1 MRQCACSRRPAD
13 FYAGLRHYPLV
24 WRWWFSRGVGSNKDA
39 TTASASTAPR
49 HARSNRED
57 YAEQKLALAVS
68 NNVGAEIAKTFFASM
83 TYAFGALGGTRTPT
97 ILLTATSRQRV
108 YQFRHERLCD
118 TGWSDAA
125 RRINGADVTNQGWG
139 DKAVLRLDNY
149 LTSGDFGSI
158 CLTSTAIRL
167 RSTSTT
173 PEATGRLL
181 ARILTSSAS
190 VASSSMMAPR
200 ESRITWW
207 MGMVVVPSTTMR
219 STLTLSRVATS
230 EPPNGD

>member
-1 MRQCACSRRPAD
+1 MDKIEVVRSEGLEPPR
-13 FYAGLRHYPLV
+13 FYSLPPQG
-24 WRWWFSRGVGSNKDA
+24 
-39 TTASASTAPR
+39 SASTN
-49 HARSNRED
+49 S
-57 YAEQKLALAVS
+57 
-68 NNVGAEIAKTFFASM
+68 
-83 TYAFGALGGTRTPT
+83 
-97 ILLTATSRQRV
+97 ATSAW
-108 YQFRHERLCD
+108 D

-125 RRINGADVTNQGWG
+125 RRINGADVTNQGWR
-139 DKAVLRLDNY
+139 DKAVLRSNNY

-219 STLTLSRVATS
+219 STLTLSSVATS
-230 EPPNGD
+230 EPPKGD

>member
-1 MRQCACSRRPAD
+1 MPNVGVVRSEGLEPPR
-13 FYAGLRHYPLV
+13 FYSLPPQG
-24 WRWWFSRGVGSNKDA
+24 
-39 TTASASTAPR
+39 SASTN
-49 HARSNRED
+49 S
-57 YAEQKLALAVS
+57 
-68 NNVGAEIAKTFFASM
+68 
-83 TYAFGALGGTRTPT
+83 
-97 ILLTATSRQRV
+97 ATSAW
-108 YQFRHERLCD
+108 D

-139 DKAVLRLDNY
+139 DKAVLRPNNY

-173 PEATGRLL
+173 PLATGRLL

-200 ESRITWW
+200 DLVDGHGGGAEHHHEIDTDFIE
-207 MGMVVVPSTTMR
+207 GGHCETAKP
-219 STLTLSRVATS
+219 
-230 EPPNGD
+230 

>member
-1 MRQCACSRRPAD
+1 MALEAPNWVIGPGTGRCP
-13 FYAGLRHYPLV
+13 AGLRERCNRMIV
-24 WRWWFSRGVGSNKDA
+24 WCARRDSNPHDFTHCHLKA
-39 TTASASTAPR
+39 ARLPIPPR
-49 HARSNRED
+49 
-57 YAEQKLALAVS
+57 
-68 NNVGAEIAKTFFASM
+68 
-83 TYAFGALGGTRTPT
+83 ALGIPAGRTG
-97 ILLTATSRQRV
+97 V
-108 YQFRHERLCD
+108 
-118 TGWSDAA
+118 

-139 DKAVLRLDNY
+139 DKAVLRLNNY

-219 STLTLSRVATS
+219 STLTLSRVATT
-230 EPPNGD
+230 EPPKGGLNCVVPPDHVMVSQWLMTAKALI